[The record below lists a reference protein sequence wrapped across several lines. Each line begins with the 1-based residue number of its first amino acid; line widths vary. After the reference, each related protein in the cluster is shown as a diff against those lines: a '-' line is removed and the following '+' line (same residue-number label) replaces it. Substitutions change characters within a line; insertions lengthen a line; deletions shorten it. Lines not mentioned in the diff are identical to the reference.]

1 MYLSWRVMLGKKS
14 YTVVCHEN
22 ILPPEIWGEK
32 KTSTNQI
39 MITLS
44 KVKWSAPIMTTHN
57 NPNKLNR
64 RQIFLPS
71 G

>member
-32 KTSTNQI
+32 KDFHKPN
-39 MITLS
+39 
-44 KVKWSAPIMTTHN
+44 HD
-57 NPNKLNR
+57 NPLK
-64 RQIFLPS
+64 S
-71 G
+71 